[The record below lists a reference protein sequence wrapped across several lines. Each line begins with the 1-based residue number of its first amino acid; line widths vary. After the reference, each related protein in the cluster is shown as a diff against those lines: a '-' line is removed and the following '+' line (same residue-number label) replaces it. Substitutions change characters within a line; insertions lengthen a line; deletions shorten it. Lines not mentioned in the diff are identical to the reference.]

1 MDNKKSQPKQISPS
15 LYLSLEEIE
24 SSLLNPN
31 LQLDLEK
38 LEIIVENPNQSSQ
51 YNPIDLLN
59 QSSSKSIEQSMRVP
73 LKELDEINNLI
84 GELVIKKNSIEQNQE
99 KLQQFLENLLSQTQ
113 KLGKL
118 ANQMQRLYE
127 KTLLEGSLSSGKI
140 STTNPTEFDAL
151 EMDRFSKFHL
161 LAQEIIE
168 SIVRVRESAG
178 DIEYLVDTSE
188 QFTISLK
195 QLTIQLQEGI
205 NTARMV
211 KFGNIAE
218 KFARAVKN
226 ISLSLNKQAKLQV
239 EGKDILIDKMLM
251 DYLYDPIVHIVNNAM
266 VHGIETP
273 QQRERQGKSKEG
285 TIIIRSFLQN
295 NQTVIE
301 IEDDG
306 AGIDC
311 ELIKEK
317 ALKQGL
323 LSSNQADNL
332 KKQEIYDLLFIIGF
346 TTKEKADQFAGRGVG
361 LDVVKNAIK
370 QIRGTLNIES
380 IIGVKTKFTIRLPL
394 TLNICKALFCIIEDS
409 TIAFPLDGIEDII
422 NCSIKDIQ
430 INSKEETYIPWKGSN
445 VQFYPL
451 NTLLRLNGSQR
462 TNKIS
467 HNSKNNL
474 QLIVLQIAG
483 ETLIVQVDEV
493 LAEMEIVIKQILG
506 PIPRPYGIA
515 GVTLLGNGDIVPLV
529 NISELM
535 EIARKNPSSLN
546 LAPKN
551 QALQQQIERPAH
563 LILIVDDSI
572 TVREMLSASFIKMG
586 YRVEQARDGQEAWDK
601 ITSGLQCDLIFCD
614 IEMPRLNGLD
624 FLAKLKADKKLNTI
638 PVALLTSRAAQ
649 KHRNIAIHYGASAYF
664 VKPYRE
670 QEILDAA
677 KAIIAGSKN
686 L

>member
-24 SSLLNPN
+24 SSLRNPN

-38 LEIIVENPNQSSQ
+38 LEDIVENPNQSSQ
-51 YNPIDLLN
+51 YNQIDLLN

-118 ANQMQRLYE
+118 ANQMQRIYE

-140 STTNPTEFDAL
+140 STTNSTEFDAL

-178 DIEYLVDTSE
+178 DIEFLVDTSE
-188 QFTISLK
+188 QFTVSLK

-205 NTARMV
+205 NRSRMV

-266 VHGIETP
+266 AHGIETP
-273 QQRERQGKSKEG
+273 QQRELQGKSIQG
-285 TIIIRSFLQN
+285 TIIIRTFLQN

-332 KKQEIYDLLFIIGF
+332 KKQQVYDLLFIIGF
-346 TTKEKADQFAGRGVG
+346 TTKEKADQFSGRGVG
-361 LDVVKNAIK
+361 LDVVKNAIR

-380 IIGVKTKFTIRLPL
+380 IIGVKTKFTIYLPP
-394 TLNICKALFCIIEDS
+394 TLSICKALFCIIEDS

-430 INSKEETYIPWKGSN
+430 INSKEEKYISWKGSN
-445 VQFYPL
+445 VQFYRL
-451 NTLLRLNGSQR
+451 NSLLCLNGSQK
-462 TNKIS
+462 TAKAS
-467 HNSKNNL
+467 DSSKNKL

-506 PIPRPYGIA
+506 TIPRPYGIA
-515 GVTLLGNGDIVPLV
+515 GVTLLGNGSIVPV
-529 NISELM
+529 ANIAELM
-535 EIARKNPSSLN
+535 EIASKNPSCLN

-551 QALQQQIERPAH
+551 QALHQQIEIPAH

-601 ITSGLQCDLIFCD
+601 ISSGLQCDLIFCD

-649 KHRNIAIHYGASAYF
+649 KHRNIAVQYGASAYF

-677 KAIIAGSKN
+677 KRIIASSKN
-686 L
+686 P

>member
-127 KTLLEGSLSSGKI
+127 KTLLEGSLISGKI

-195 QLTIQLQEGI
+195 QLTIQLQQGI

-226 ISLSLNKQAKLQV
+226 FSLSLNKQAKLQV

-346 TTKEKADQFAGRGVG
+346 TTKEKADQFSGRGVG
-361 LDVVKNAIK
+361 LDIVKNAIK
-370 QIRGTLNIES
+370 QVRGTLNIES

-467 HNSKNNL
+467 DNSKNNL

-515 GVTLLGNGDIVPLV
+515 GVTLLGNGDIVPLA
-529 NISELM
+529 NIVELM
-535 EIARKNPSSLN
+535 EIARKKPVSLN

-551 QALQQQIERPAH
+551 QALQQQIEIPAH

-601 ITSGLQCDLIFCD
+601 LTSGLQCDLIFCD

-624 FLAKLKADKKLNTI
+624 FLAKLKEDKKLNTI

-677 KAIIAGSKN
+677 KSIIASSKN